1 MNRPRF
7 DARRTD
13 PRRLPA
19 ATART
24 GAATLANTLA
34 AAALA
39 ALLAGCASPE
49 PRYYTL
55 AQASGTGAAA
65 APQAT
70 PQGKPVWIEVA
81 PVHVPERLNRA
92 ELVVGED
99 GSADGDSRLR
109 RLELARWSAPL
120 PDELR
125 DALSQRLQAAL
136 DAQDTYRQG
145 LSGVEPVYRI
155 TADVV
160 RLDAAPGGRAGALIN
175 WTVRRLPDGKLAS
188 GQSRA
193 DLPAGSGV
201 DGVVAA
207 YRQILAG
214 AADDI
219 AGGVRA
225 LRP

>member
-1 MNRPRF
+1 MNRP
-7 DARRTD
+7 DST
-13 PRRLPA
+13 PA
-19 ATART
+19 APTRAACRPPLRAPARQPWRT
-24 GAATLANTLA
+24 PLPRPS
-34 AAALA
+34 A
-39 ALLAGCASPE
+39 ALLVGCASPE

-125 DALSQRLQAAL
+125 AMRCRSACRPRWTPRTLTGRACPASSRSTVSPPTWCAWMPRPA
-136 DAQDTYRQG
+136 
-145 LSGVEPVYRI
+145 
-155 TADVV
+155 
-160 RLDAAPGGRAGALIN
+160 AAPA
-175 WTVRRLPDGKLAS
+175 P
-188 GQSRA
+188 
-193 DLPAGSGV
+193 
-201 DGVVAA
+201 
-207 YRQILAG
+207 
-214 AADDI
+214 
-219 AGGVRA
+219 
-225 LRP
+225 